1 MVGIYGGQGSE
12 IALIIQK
19 TFAPLFKVAP
29 LITVYV
35 VFLTSMHNQKRIF
48 KIVTFGSITE

>member
-1 MVGIYGGQGSE
+1 MVGIYGRQGSE